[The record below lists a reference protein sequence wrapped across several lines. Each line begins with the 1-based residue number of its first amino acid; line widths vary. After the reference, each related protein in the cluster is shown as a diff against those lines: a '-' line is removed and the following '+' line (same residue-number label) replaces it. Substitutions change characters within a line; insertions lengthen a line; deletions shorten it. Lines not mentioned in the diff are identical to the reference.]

1 VRPESFADH
10 YSQARL
16 FFRSMSEPEKRH
28 IVSAF
33 AFELGKVETMAIRTR
48 MLGHLMIVDR
58 DLGSKVEKALGM
70 KGAATA
76 LTPARQPTDMTPS
89 PALSMIKKA
98 PATLKTR
105 KIAVLVSDGVDAA
118 LIARLRQ
125 AVEEEGAELAVVASK
140 IGGVRTRDGA
150 RLAADHALSAG
161 PSIFFDAVA
170 LCLSPEGAQRLA
182 TEAGAIDWLRDAF
195 GHLKIIGFIT
205 DAAPL
210 FAGAGI
216 DTKADDGVVALSD
229 GKSVDAFIAAAKKQ
243 RIWAREPKLRTPR

>member
-1 VRPESFADH
+1 MVPIPTFIVEICG
-10 YSQARL
+10 ARL
-16 FFRSMSEPEKRH
+16 PTAISRNGNSRSNPSTRKRPTAWG
-28 IVSAF
+28 STF
-33 AFELGKVETMAIRTR
+33 STR
-48 MLGHLMIVDR
+48 R
-58 DLGSKVEKALGM
+58 S
-70 KGAATA
+70 
-76 LTPARQPTDMTPS
+76 S
-89 PALSMIKKA
+89 
-98 PATLKTR
+98 LKTR

-125 AVEEEGAELAVVASK
+125 AVEKEGAELAVVAPK
-140 IGGVRTRDGA
+140 IGGVRTRDGS

-182 TEAGAIDWLRDAF
+182 TEVGAIDWLRDAF

-210 FAGAGI
+210 FAAAGI

-243 RIWAREPKLRTPR
+243 RIWAREPKLRTPE